1 MPMSLYSIWAGTKAE
16 QLEDVIQNAFKQAHF
31 ASYYQFNWLQW
42 LAMTRLFN
50 LGIDVLFDFVG
61 WLNFLFNH
69 I

>member
-1 MPMSLYSIWAGTKAE
+1 MSLYSIWAGTKAE
-16 QLEDVIQNAFKQAHF
+16 QLEDVIHNAFKQAHF
-31 ASYYQFNWLQW
+31 ASYYQFIWLQW